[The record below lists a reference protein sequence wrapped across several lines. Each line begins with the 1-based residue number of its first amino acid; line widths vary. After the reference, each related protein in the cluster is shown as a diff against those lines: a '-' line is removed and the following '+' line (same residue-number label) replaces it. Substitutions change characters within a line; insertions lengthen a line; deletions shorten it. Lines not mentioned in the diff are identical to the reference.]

1 MSSTSANS
9 ENPVAV
15 PRPSASLIVVNE
27 RNEILLVHRNPKARS
42 FGGMTVFPGGNYDK
56 KQDTTLAVTAIRET
70 FEETGLL
77 LVSSDEPST
86 TAPLDDA
93 QLEDARHRI
102 HQQKLLWQ
110 EFLDSRRLRLDVSA
124 LLPFTQ
130 WITPKEAPR
139 RFHTQFFITFLP
151 ATPSTGFNSGAK
163 HEHIPKTDG
172 GQEVISTRFVHPSAI
187 LREFHD
193 GKITLLP
200 PQFYLL
206 TTLVDVLQGVS
217 NTEKQ
222 RMRVEHISRSNFG
235 RMTFNPRPLKTEGED
250 RVQGQ
255 LILTYEG
262 DETRGGSPGRLHRA
276 NLRMANGLIREIVLQ
291 RNFDIYDNVD
301 SHAHNF
307 SQSSKL

>member
-1 MSSTSANS
+1 MSTF
-9 ENPVAV
+9 
-15 PRPSASLIVVNE
+15 
-27 RNEILLVHRNPKARS
+27 PK
-42 FGGMTVFPGGNYDK
+42 
-56 KQDTTLAVTAIRET
+56 Q
-70 FEETGLL
+70 
-77 LVSSDEPST
+77 VS
-86 TAPLDDA
+86 
-93 QLEDARHRI
+93 
-102 HQQKLLWQ
+102 
-110 EFLDSRRLRLDVSA
+110 
-124 LLPFTQ
+124 
-130 WITPKEAPR
+130 
-139 RFHTQFFITFLP
+139 FLP
-151 ATPSTGFNSGAK
+151 LIYHMREPNNSTLNLGLNV
-163 HEHIPKTDG
+163 DG

-276 NLRMANGLIREIVLQ
+276 NLRMADGVSTE
-291 RNFDIYDNVD
+291 
-301 SHAHNF
+301 
-307 SQSSKL
+307 